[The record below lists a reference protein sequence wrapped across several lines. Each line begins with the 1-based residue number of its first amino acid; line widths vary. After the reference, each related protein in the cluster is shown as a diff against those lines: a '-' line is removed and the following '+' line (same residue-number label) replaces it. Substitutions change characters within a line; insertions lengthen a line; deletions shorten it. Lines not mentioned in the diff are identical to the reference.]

1 MSEEQQLRKTKSAA
15 ECRSWVMTA
24 GAVDPSPPNFP
35 FRKASNDELATLAYK
50 KKSKSR
56 LTNKLILKDFYKE
69 VAPEFDSSRS
79 ERGRRKSHGDAIQS
93 LVSMMAGSPGNAS
106 PPAFPSRKTSNEQ
119 LPTLLIG
126 DDRSSKNK
134 RSPLRRMSK
143 KGIIKDIFRE
153 VAPRWDDDTGVQTS
167 EQRRVSPT

>member
-24 GAVDPSPPNFP
+24 GSEDPSPPNFP

-50 KKSKSR
+50 KKSNSR
-56 LTNKLILKDFYKE
+56 LTNKLILKEFYKE

-79 ERGRRKSHGDAIQS
+79 ESRRVRSHGDTIQS
-93 LVSMMAGSPGNAS
+93 LVSTTAGSPGDAS

-126 DDRSSKNK
+126 ADRSSKNK
-134 RSPLRRMSK
+134 RSPRRMSK
-143 KGIIKDIFRE
+143 KRIIKDLFRE
-153 VAPRWDDDTGVQTS
+153 VAPRWDDDTGVQTR
-167 EQRRVSPT
+167 EQKRVAPT